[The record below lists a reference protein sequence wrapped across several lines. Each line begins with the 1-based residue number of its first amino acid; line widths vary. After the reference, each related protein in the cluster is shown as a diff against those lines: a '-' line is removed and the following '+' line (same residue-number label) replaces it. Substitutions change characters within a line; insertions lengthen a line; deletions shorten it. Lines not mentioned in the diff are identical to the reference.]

1 MDNETQYQQNSHH
14 PRRKFAARRAPKSSL
29 LIDEEAG
36 KRVNRKKIDAVA
48 EERVAHVMKNEAL
61 AGIGIANDGEQ
72 GRVGFQTY
80 VPQRMSGFGGVS
92 SRPYGRE
99 FIEFPKFTEHMMERI
114 PKTSKVFDAP
124 EAIGEFSYHGEDQLH
139 KEIDRAKRNHAEND
153 PAVAEWFMHAP
164 PPGIIATTMLNASY
178 ESAGAYPDGLLRA
191 PHHA

>member
-1 MDNETQYQQNSHH
+1 M
-14 PRRKFAARRAPKSSL
+14 PRGEPLSSL

-99 FIEFPKFTEHMMERI
+99 FIEFPKFTEHMMERSAWSSGLMGF
-114 PKTSKVFDAP
+114 PCLRRGNLSPVVSF
-124 EAIGEFSYHGEDQLH
+124 
-139 KEIDRAKRNHAEND
+139 R
-153 PAVAEWFMHAP
+153 WFE
-164 PPGIIATTMLNASY
+164 Y
-178 ESAGAYPDGLLRA
+178 RA
-191 PHHA
+191 PCIPGVYRLL